1 MAKIALAQLGE
12 MLRKQRGQRGIREVA
27 REIDVSPATLSRVER
42 GNVPDLATFGK
53 ICKWLK
59 LDPAQ
64 ILGLEDIRAS
74 GRGIQEAPLVATAHF
89 RAGQAVKPEL
99 ANALAQMILAAQR
112 MMAP

>member
-1 MAKIALAQLGE
+1 MTRIALARLGE

-42 GNVPDLATFGK
+42 GNVPDLSTFGK

-64 ILGLEDIRAS
+64 ILGLEDIRPS
-74 GRGIQEAPLVATAHF
+74 GREGQEAPLIATAHF

-99 ANALAQMILAAQR
+99 ASALAQMILAAQR
-112 MMAP
+112 MMAH